1 MDRSCT
7 SPEWATSWE
16 DDGWLQGRVESRRG
30 PRVQFRTRVSTRV
43 VKAGLG
49 SVEGF
54 IWHRKV
60 KLTIGRG
67 TWGPLPDKTPWGY
80 KGLSGFLGVGYTEPH
95 RLRGMK

>member
-16 DDGWLQGRVESRRG
+16 DDGWLQGRVESQRG

-49 SVEGF
+49 GVE
-54 IWHRKV
+54 
-60 KLTIGRG
+60 
-67 TWGPLPDKTPWGY
+67 
-80 KGLSGFLGVGYTEPH
+80 GLSGTE
-95 RLRGMK
+95 RLS

>member
-16 DDGWLQGRVESRRG
+16 DDGWLQGRVESQRG
-30 PRVQFRTRVSTRV
+30 PRVQFRTRASTRV

-49 SVEGF
+49 GVEGF

-60 KLTIGRG
+60 KLTLAEAHGGRSQRDTLGLQGFKWISGSGVHG
-67 TWGPLPDKTPWGY
+67 TPPT
-80 KGLSGFLGVGYTEPH
+80 SGI
-95 RLRGMK
+95 K